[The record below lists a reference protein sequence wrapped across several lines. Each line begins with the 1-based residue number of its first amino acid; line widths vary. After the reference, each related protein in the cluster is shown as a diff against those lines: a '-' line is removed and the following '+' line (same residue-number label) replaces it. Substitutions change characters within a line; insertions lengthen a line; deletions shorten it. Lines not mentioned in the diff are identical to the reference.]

1 MTPDILLTLLAIA
14 GVMLTLVLTRLP
26 PDGVL
31 LGAVVLLAVAG
42 VIEPAAAVRGFA
54 NEATLT
60 VAAFYVIAA
69 GLRET
74 GGLAA
79 AVNRLLGRNAGPAT
93 AQLRIMAPVAAI
105 SAFVNNTPVVAAFL
119 PAVSD
124 WARKRGMSPSRLLL
138 PLSYGAIL
146 GGTCTIVGTS
156 TNLVVNGLL
165 QTESGGPGLGFFDI
179 AWVGVPTTVLG
190 IAYVI
195 VASPWLLRDRVP
207 AMEIL
212 HDPREYT
219 VEMEVE
225 ENSPLVGKTIEEA
238 GLRHLPGLYLVEIER
253 ALTVLAPVGPAEKL
267 RGGDRL
273 VFAGIPE
280 SVLDLQNFRGLRP
293 ALRHT
298 FRLASPRRERRF
310 FEVVLG
316 EGPVTG
322 HTVRDARFRGRYSAA
337 VIAIARD
344 GRRVNDKIGNVR
356 LAPGDTL
363 LLETDAGWD
372 RRHRHNREFLLVRP
386 VAETTPA
393 RHERAWLAWSVL
405 TAVLVLGASGA
416 VPLMPAALLGAGAMV
431 LLRCLSL
438 ATARASVDLQVIV
451 VIASAFGLS
460 EAMRV
465 SGAGAAL
472 GEALTAVAA
481 VHPLMLLAAVY
492 VSTALLTAVMTN
504 TAAAALMFPIAAG
517 VATGAGLDL
526 VPFAVAIAMAASA
539 EFSTPIGYQTNLM
552 VYGPGGYR
560 FGDYF
565 RLGFPLNVLAAA
577 VTLTVVPAVW
587 PLG

>member
-1 MTPDILLTLLAIA
+1 
-14 GVMLTLVLTRLP
+14 
-26 PDGVL
+26 
-31 LGAVVLLAVAG
+31 
-42 VIEPAAAVRGFA
+42 
-54 NEATLT
+54 
-60 VAAFYVIAA
+60 
-69 GLRET
+69 
-74 GGLAA
+74 
-79 AVNRLLGRNAGPAT
+79 
-93 AQLRIMAPVAAI
+93 MAPVAFI

-124 WARKRGMSPSRLLL
+124 WARKRGISPSRLLL
-138 PLSYGAIL
+138 PLSYAAIL

-165 QTESGGPGLGFFDI
+165 QGHSGGPGLGFFDL

-212 HDPREYT
+212 RDPREYT

-225 ENSPLVGKTIEEA
+225 VKSPLAGKTIEEA

-253 ALTVLAPVGPAEKL
+253 AGTVLAAVGPAEKL
-267 RGGDRL
+267 MGGDRL

-280 SVLDLQNFRGLRP
+280 SVLDLQNFRGLKP
-293 ALRHT
+293 ALSHT
-298 FRLASPRRERRF
+298 FRLAARRHDRRF

-316 EGPVTG
+316 DGPVTG

-337 VIAIARD
+337 VIAIARE
-344 GRRVNDKIGNVR
+344 GRRVTDKIGNVR

-372 RRHRHNREFLLVRP
+372 RRHRHSREFLLVRP

-393 RHERAWLAWSVL
+393 RHERAWLAWCVL
-405 TAVLVLGASGA
+405 AGVLALGASGT

-451 VIASAFGLS
+451 VIAGAFGLS
-460 EAMRV
+460 EAMRA
-465 SGAGAAL
+465 SGAGAAV
-472 GEALTAVAA
+472 GEALTAVAGLGP
-481 VHPLMLLAAVY
+481 PLLLAAVY
-492 VSTALLTAVMTN
+492 VSTALLTSVMTN

-517 VATGAGLDL
+517 VAGGAGLEL
-526 VPFAVAIAMAASA
+526 TPFAVAIAMAASA

-560 FGDYF
+560 FGDYL
-565 RLGFPLNVLAAA
+565 RLGLPLNVLAAL
-577 VTLTVVPAVW
+577 VTLVVVPAVW